1 MRLSAK
7 VIGFTA
13 TLLLH
18 PWAMAAEALPQHWA
32 SAGGSLTEWVVAMG
46 GESKLVG
53 VDTTSQHPDSV
64 KALKS
69 IGYQRALSSE
79 GILSLAPRPDILIGT
94 EEMGPPPV
102 LQQIRAAGLKVEM
115 FDSKADLPT
124 LQATLLH
131 LGRLLGDEAHAGK
144 LFDGYR
150 QQLADHQAWVKQA
163 EAGQPAPGVILMLGH
178 MGAKPLVAGPDTV
191 AGWLITQAGGR
202 NLATQPGYKNFS
214 TEVLAAL
221 DPQVIVFADRS
232 LSGDAAIAALLK
244 DNPALATTQAVKH
257 KRIVQLDP
265 TLLVGGLG
273 PRLPVSLNGL
283 SQAFFPDAKPAP

>member
-1 MRLSAK
+1 MRLSAR

-13 TLLLH
+13 AMLLH
-18 PWAMAAEALPQHWA
+18 PWATAAQALPQHWV
-32 SAGGSLTEWVVAMG
+32 SAGGALTEWVVAMG

-64 KALKS
+64 KSLKS

-79 GILSLAPRPDILIGT
+79 GILSLNPRPDILIGT

-102 LQQIRAAGLKVEM
+102 LEQIRAAGLHVEM
-115 FDSKADLPT
+115 FDSKPDLPT
-124 LQATLLH
+124 LQANLLH
-131 LGRLLGDEAHAGK
+131 LGRLLGDEGHAGQ
-144 LFDGYR
+144 LFDDYR
-150 QQLADHQAWVKQA
+150 QQLTTHQAWVKQA
-163 EAGQPAPGVILMLGH
+163 EAAQPAPGVILLLGH

-191 AGWLITQAGGR
+191 ADWMITQAGGR
-202 NLATQPGYKNFS
+202 NLATQQGYKNFS

-232 LSGDAAIAALLK
+232 LSGEAAIAALLK
-244 DNPALATTQAVKH
+244 DNPALASTRAVKD

-273 PRLPVSLNGL
+273 PRLPASLNGL
-283 SQAFFPDAKPAP
+283 SQAFFPDAKPAQ